1 MHSPPLELKKKI
13 RKKKS
18 QTFSQPMLRSIWFW
32 SELCFSDLF
41 LLEVKLKP
49 PAPNTRTLGQF
60 RFSCY
65 LNLVQGAS
73 TRHKNNPLTRKP
85 SLEMVPLLAISFEQ
99 EEHNES
105 TRCVHLYMYI
115 SIQPLSSMCS
125 TWMPA
130 YQMPSFCW
138 VLFFFLIHR
147 LKKCNLIHNFFYRIS
162 PEAGELCHL
171 ALFLSTVQQTKFSLW
186 YRQTPQ
192 FQVCFKALLERHRAR
207 AMALECSKEA
217 IQRHHAL
224 SMRIA
229 NTNVKDDMLHGS
241 LI

>member
-1 MHSPPLELKKKI
+1 MTCFGTIQIKRQKYTKVIFFLQSWNNNSKKGIEQKSYLNAMMNNALSTTGDEKKKK
-13 RKKKS
+13 KKKS

-85 SLEMVPLLAISFEQ
+85 SLEMVPLFAISFEQ

-105 TRCVHLYMYI
+105 IRCVYLYMYI

-138 VLFFFLIHR
+138 VLFFF
-147 LKKCNLIHNFFYRIS
+147 FWF
-162 PEAGELCHL
+162 
-171 ALFLSTVQQTKFSLW
+171 T
-186 YRQTPQ
+186 
-192 FQVCFKALLERHRAR
+192 
-207 AMALECSKEA
+207 
-217 IQRHHAL
+217 
-224 SMRIA
+224 
-229 NTNVKDDMLHGS
+229 D
-241 LI
+241 